1 MAKKRVYQVAKE
13 FRISSEALI
22 GMLQKLGYDISS
34 HMNAIDEETIE
45 AARAEFEK
53 EKDAVKREYAK
64 KIKKAIRKKKGKGA
78 LKVKKTPTK
87 EKRRVA
93 ETLPP
98 KKEAAK
104 PEPKVPEPPK
114 KPKVDRKKIVAEAA
128 RQAARDVLAKQR
140 EERAAK
146 KAAEK
151 KRLAEEKRR
160 REEEKRAAQERAAR
174 EAEEAKRERE
184 KKEKA
189 PEKEKKGAAPAKR
202 EKKPRKGR
210 GDRRRKRRPR
220 VDQKTVEET
229 VRKTMAASGERRTR
243 RRKKRDRG
251 DGTVADDERAIQIPE
266 FASVGEF
273 AEQVE
278 MPVNDVIKKCL
289 DLGLM
294 VTINQRLDADTIQLL
309 AEEVDADVE
318 LMREYG
324 EDILEQD
331 LEEATSEE
339 DVETAPRAP
348 VVVVMGHV
356 DHGKTLLLDYIRS
369 TNVVGGESGGI
380 TQHIGAY
387 EVEYE
392 GERVTFLDTPGH
404 EAFTAMRA
412 RGAQA
417 TDVVVLV
424 VAADDGVMPQ
434 TLEAI
439 DHAKAAG
446 VPIIVAV
453 NKIDLPG
460 ANPDKVRS
468 ELAQHGLT
476 VEEWGGET
484 VAVETSAK
492 TGQGVDKLLEMI
504 LFQSGLLE
512 LKAVDS
518 GPGRGVVIEVE
529 KERGRGIV
537 ATVLVE
543 SGTLRV
549 GDPFVVGLADGKVRS
564 MHDEF
569 NNEVEEAG
577 PSKPVQISGL
587 TGVPQAGDVLAV
599 VSDERLA
606 RDISGKR
613 RQQQWERQTRFQHR
627 VTLEDLHDQILEGQ
641 VKELRII
648 IKGDVDGSIGALADS
663 LERLSTEEVKV
674 EVIRKAVGAVTESD
688 VLLAAASNAI
698 IVGFHIGASVR
709 VRDLARRE
717 QVEIRLYK
725 IIYEAVEDI
734 RAAMEGLLEPE
745 RREVVIGTAEVRETF
760 KVPNKGTIAGCY
772 VLSGVIR
779 RGAKTRVIRDEM
791 LHHEGTVESLKRF
804 KDDVREVQQ
813 GFECGVGIAGL
824 DDIET
829 GDRIE
834 VYEIEEVARKLAD
847 SK

>member
-1 MAKKRVYQVAKE
+1 VAKKRVYQVAKE
-13 FRISSEALI
+13 FRISSEALL

-34 HMNAIDEETIE
+34 HMNAIDDDVIE
-45 AARAEFEK
+45 AVRGEFEK
-53 EKDAVKREYAK
+53 EKEAVKREYVK
-64 KIKKAIRKKKGKGA
+64 KARKAIRKKKGAASKPA
-78 LKVKKTPTK
+78 AKTDK
-87 EKRRVA
+87 RVA

-98 KKEAAK
+98 KGK
-104 PEPKVPEPPK
+104 PKKKAEPEPPPPEPEQ
-114 KPKVDRKKIVAEAA
+114 KPKVDRRKIVAEAA

-151 KRLAEEKRR
+151 ERREREKRQAEEKRR
-160 REEEKRAAQERAAR
+160 AEEKAAR
-174 EAEEAKRERE
+174 EAAEKERKRKEEEAREPA
-184 KKEKA
+184 KKA
-189 PEKEKKGAAPAKR
+189 PAPKKAGKKG
-202 EKKPRKGR
+202 RKGKA
-210 GDRRRKRRPR
+210 DRRRKRRPR

-229 VRKTMAASGERRTR
+229 VRKTMAASEERRPR
-243 RRKKRDRG
+243 RRRRRDKG
-251 DGTVADDERAIQIPE
+251 DGTVVEEERAVQIPE

-273 AEQVE
+273 AEQVD

-331 LEEATSEE
+331 LEEAISDE
-339 DVETAPRAP
+339 DVEKASRAP

-387 EVEYE
+387 EVEFE
-392 GERVTFLDTPGH
+392 GERITFLDTPGH

-460 ANPDKVRS
+460 ANPEKVRS
-468 ELAQHGLT
+468 ELSQHGLT

-492 TGQGVDKLLEMI
+492 TGEGVDKLLEMI

-512 LKAVDS
+512 LEAPDS

-529 KERGRGIV
+529 KERGRGVV

-543 SGTLRV
+543 SGILHV

-569 NNEVEEAG
+569 NNPVEEAG
-577 PSKPVQISGL
+577 PSKPVLISGL

-606 RDISGKR
+606 RDISAKR

-627 VTLEDLHDQILEGQ
+627 VTLEDLHDQIMEGQ

-663 LERLSTEEVKV
+663 LERLSTDEVKV

-717 QVEIRLYK
+717 HVEIRLYK

-734 RAAMEGLLEPE
+734 KAAMEGLLEPE

-760 KVPNKGTIAGCY
+760 KVPNRGTIAGCY
-772 VLSGVIR
+772 VLSGLIR
-779 RGAKTRVIRDEM
+779 RGAKARVIRDEM
-791 LHHEGTVESLKRF
+791 LHHEGTIDSLKRF
-804 KDDVREVQQ
+804 KDDAREVQQ

-824 DDIET
+824 DDIVT

-847 SK
+847 SRS